1 MPCFAAK
8 NLSKTYGQRTVVDGV
23 SLRVEQ
29 DIVGVLGPN
38 GAGKTTTF
46 YMMVGLTPPTR
57 GSVVLNDKPVT
68 SLPLHQRA
76 RLGVGYLP
84 QEPSIFQNLTVNENI
99 LAILELNRSL
109 NKAQRQQKLDEL
121 LTEFHITHLGKVK
134 GISLSGGERR
144 RVEIAR
150 TLATDP
156 QFILLDEPFAGID
169 PLSVIDIKS
178 IITQLHKK
186 GIGILITDHN
196 VRETLDI
203 CQRAYIFNE
212 GQVIAEGSPEEV
224 LANQTVRDVYLGEQF
239 RL

>member
-1 MPCFAAK
+1 MVCFEAK
-8 NLSKTYGQRTVVDGV
+8 NLTKVYGQRKVVSEV
-23 SLRVEQ
+23 SLRVEH
-29 DIVGVLGPN
+29 DIVGILGPN

-46 YMMVGLTPPTR
+46 YMMVGLTAPTE
-57 GSVVLNDKPVT
+57 GSVLLNGKPVT

-84 QEPSIFQNLTVNENI
+84 QEASIFQNLTVNENI

-109 NKAQRQQKLDEL
+109 NKKQRYEKLDEL
-121 LTEFHITHLGKVK
+121 LGELHIGHLGKTK
-134 GISLSGGERR
+134 GVSLSGGERR

-156 QFILLDEPFAGID
+156 KFILLDEPFAGID
-169 PLSVIDIKS
+169 PLSVIDIKA

-212 GQVIAEGSPEEV
+212 GEVIAQGTPPEI
-224 LANQTVRDVYLGEQF
+224 LANQTVREVYLGDKF
-239 RL
+239 KM